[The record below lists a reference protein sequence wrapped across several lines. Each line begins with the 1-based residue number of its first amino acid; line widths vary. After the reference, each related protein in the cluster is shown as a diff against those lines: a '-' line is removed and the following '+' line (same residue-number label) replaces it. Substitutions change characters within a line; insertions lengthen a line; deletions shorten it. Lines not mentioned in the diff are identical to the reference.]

1 MANLGSIYGTKI
13 DGSNTLVIDFSNV
26 DICGN
31 LNINTLNTTNNIN
44 IGIGG
49 VLSVD
54 RGNNTTSQ
62 INFISSTQTG
72 TVGSTPTIIVGD
84 IETTGRMGFDF
95 KFREGGTNSSTY
107 TLFRAYS
114 GSATGNGFFQVFGTT
129 YSANGWSTSD
139 DRFKHGEYNIANGL
153 EIIRK
158 LVPQTYKKTIKML
171 DADNDGTNI
180 GIENEDWHWES
191 GLIAQEVEKIPVL
204 SKYVKDLDNTKYV
217 SYNDIHI
224 HTIAATKE
232 LDTIVQNQQTEIEE
246 LKNEN
251 AILKNALNTLL
262 SEAGKPTI

>member
-1 MANLGSIYGTKI
+1 MADLGSIYGTKI
-13 DGSNTLVIDFSNV
+13 AGSNTLVIDFSNV

-31 LNINTLNTTNNIN
+31 LDINTLNTTNNIN

-49 VLSVD
+49 VLTVD
-54 RGNNTTSQ
+54 RGNNNTSLVK
-62 INFISSTQTG
+62 FTSSTQTG

-107 TLFRAYS
+107 TLFRAYN
-114 GSATGNGFFQVFGTT
+114 GSTSGNGFFQVFGAT

-139 DRFKHGEYNIANGL
+139 DRFKHGEYNIVNGL
-153 EIIRK
+153 ETIRK

-224 HTIAATKE
+224 HTIAATQE
-232 LDTIVQNQQTEIEE
+232 LDTIVQTQQTEITE

-251 AILKNALNTLL
+251 TLLKNALNELL

>member
-1 MANLGSIYGTKI
+1 MADLGSIYGTKI
-13 DGSNTLVIDFSNV
+13 AGSNTLVIDFSNV

-31 LNINTLNTTNNIN
+31 LDINTLNTTNNIN

-49 VLSVD
+49 VLTVD
-54 RGNNTTSQ
+54 RGNNNTSLVK
-62 INFISSTQTG
+62 FTSSTQTG

-107 TLFRAYS
+107 TLFRAYN
-114 GSATGNGFFQVFGTT
+114 GSTSGNGFFQVFGAT

-139 DRFKHGEYNIANGL
+139 DRFKHGEYNIVNGL
-153 EIIRK
+153 ETIRK

-224 HTIAATKE
+224 HTIAATQE
-232 LDTIVQNQQTEIEE
+232 LDTIVQNQQTEITE
-246 LKNEN
+246 
-251 AILKNALNTLL
+251 LKNALNTLL